1 MSGKDLYKKADKF
14 STANYVTTVRI
25 LCSFAL
31 LFCKVFSP
39 VFFVLY
45 LTAGFSDLIDGE
57 IARKRYTV
65 SDFGAKYDT
74 FADIVFT
81 VICMIKILPVL
92 DVPYWVWLVIAIV
105 ALIKISNIIII
116 HFCNHHELAAVHTR
130 LNKLSGLLLFVFPF
144 TLDII
149 DVKYNAGILCVLTL
163 TTAVHEWHY
172 IRN

>member
-39 VFFVLY
+39 VFFILY
-45 LTAGFSDLIDGE
+45 LTAGFSDVIDGE
-57 IARKRYTV
+57 IARKRCTV

-74 FADIVFT
+74 FADIVFA
-81 VICMIKILPVL
+81 VICMVKIQPVL

-105 ALIKISNIIII
+105 ALIKISNIIV
-116 HFCNHHELAAVHTR
+116 HFCNHRELAAVHTR
-130 LNKLSGLLLFVFPF
+130 LNKLSGVLLFVFPF
-144 TLDII
+144 TVSFI
-149 DVKYNAGILCVLTL
+149 DVKYSAGILCALTL
-163 TTAVHEWHY
+163 TAAVHEACCSR
-172 IRN
+172 I